1 MSTANFR
8 QNSFP
13 LYCLDDSE
21 MEWWES
27 RDIYDDLTEYG
38 IKPLNNE
45 LRFFEISAISGYYCG
60 LQLWVEHTRYAENA
74 GFYDDCDTDDVT
86 NEDCRYYLD
95 MCRSEAIRKY
105 EAERR
110 KVLRLLEKLADAYGF
125 EEYVC
130 IGRFSNGEAWYEKA
144 SNNRARIKAACASV
158 L

>member
-86 NEDCRYYLD
+86 NEDCRYYLGIQSLSQ
-95 MCRSEAIRKY
+95 RPSPS
-105 EAERR
+105 AERGSQNLRRGLCHPLRHER
-110 KVLRLLEKLADAYGF
+110 KLGPT
-125 EEYVC
+125 
-130 IGRFSNGEAWYEKA
+130 G
-144 SNNRARIKAACASV
+144 
-158 L
+158 